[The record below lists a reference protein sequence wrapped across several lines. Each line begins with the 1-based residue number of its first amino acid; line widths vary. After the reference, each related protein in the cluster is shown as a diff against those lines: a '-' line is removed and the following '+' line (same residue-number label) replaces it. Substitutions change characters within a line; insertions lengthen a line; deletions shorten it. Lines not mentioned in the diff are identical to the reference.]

1 MRFPTF
7 PTLLRTF
14 HTVSNTTSA
23 FFRSSPAHTIGRTL
37 YNTPQR
43 PILYRSMPN
52 IPFLGALFGTSSS
65 MADNTN
71 YPVQKTEGEW
81 QAQLSPGAS
90 IPSLHPRILTN
101 IT

>member
-14 HTVSNTTSA
+14 HTVSNTTGA
-23 FFRSSPAHTIGRTL
+23 FFRASSASTIGRTI
-37 YNTPQR
+37 YSTPQR
-43 PILYRSMPN
+43 AIIYRSMPN
-52 IPFLGALFGTSSS
+52 IPFLGALFGSSSS

-81 QAQLSPGAS
+81 QAQLSPGTLMVPS
-90 IPSLHPRILTN
+90 ILSHN
-101 IT
+101 D